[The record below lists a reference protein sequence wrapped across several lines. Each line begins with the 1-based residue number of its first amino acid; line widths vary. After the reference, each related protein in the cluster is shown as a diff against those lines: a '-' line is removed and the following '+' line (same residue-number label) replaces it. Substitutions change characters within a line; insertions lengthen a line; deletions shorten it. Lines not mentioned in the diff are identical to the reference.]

1 MFKFLNLNSLKV
13 VIATNEEII
22 TKGVVVNISENMSIS
37 ALGTIMREAV
47 KNLVADVNDDKVYN
61 FAIGVQTDRYGELN
75 EEEFESAVN
84 CALTYFFDA
93 LVGREGRARERRLD
107 VPEHLKRNINCNMSL
122 LKRAINYQT
131 LVNNFQL
138 EIVGRGFIYN
148 LVGDPNE

>member
-1 MFKFLNLNSLKV
+1 MFKFLDLNSLKV
-13 VIATNEEII
+13 VIATDEEII

-37 ALGTIMREAV
+37 TLGTIMRDAV

-61 FAIGVQTDRYGELN
+61 FAISVQKEDYSELN
-75 EEEFESAVN
+75 EEVFESAVS
-84 CALTYFFDA
+84 CALAYFFDA
-93 LVGREGRARERRLD
+93 LVGKLGRPRERRLD

-138 EIVGRGFIYN
+138 EIVGRGFMYN

>member
-1 MFKFLNLNSLKV
+1 MFKFLDLNSLKV
-13 VIATNEEII
+13 VIATDEEII

-37 ALGTIMREAV
+37 TLGTIMRDAV

-61 FAIGVQTDRYGELN
+61 FAISVQKEDYSELN
-75 EEEFESAVN
+75 EEVFESAVS
-84 CALTYFFDA
+84 CALASFFDA
-93 LVGREGRARERRLD
+93 LVGKLGRPRARRLD

-131 LVNNFQL
+131 VVNNFQL
-138 EIVGRGFIYN
+138 EIVGRGFMYN